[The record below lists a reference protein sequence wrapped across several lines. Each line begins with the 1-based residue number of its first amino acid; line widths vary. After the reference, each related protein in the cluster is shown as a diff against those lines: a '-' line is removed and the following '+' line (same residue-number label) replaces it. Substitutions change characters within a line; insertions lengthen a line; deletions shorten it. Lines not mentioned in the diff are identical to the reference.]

1 MRQYE
6 DLVIDALLDYGFTLD
21 EALRLLALQERVER
35 ERRDEALRREPGAHA
50 AGSDLRCLLN

>member
-6 DLVIDALLDYGFTLD
+6 DLLIDALLDFGFTLD

-35 ERRDEALRREPGAHA
+35 ERRAEELCRESGSHTDSRDLRR
-50 AGSDLRCLLN
+50 LLN